1 MNIDE
6 DNKENNFDPERDLE
20 TVFSFIRNI
29 PASAPSV
36 ITCNSSFPYPNELYT
51 IPVGGYFASSSS
63 NQKNSKSRKAV
74 LPDVLPIDISGHN
87 VSLSIPFSSSTKMKQ
102 PQVEDTTRRS
112 TEDSTTITTVTPTV
126 VHLPPKKS
134 SNKLS
139 IDDADLFPA
148 NFDTP
153 NDEESDKTALAD
165 QFLAQ
170 LPDLS
175 FMLKSTLSLPKN
187 E

>member
-6 DNKENNFDPERDLE
+6 DNKESDFDPERDLE

-29 PASAPSV
+29 PASPPSV
-36 ITCNSSFPYPNELYT
+36 ITCNGSFPYPNELYT
-51 IPVGGYFASSSS
+51 IPVGGYFARNSS
-63 NQKNSKSRKAV
+63 NQKMSQSKKAV
-74 LPDVLPIDISGHN
+74 IPDVLPIDISGHN
-87 VSLSIPFSSSTKMKQ
+87 VSLSIPSSSSTKLEQ
-102 PQVEDTTRRS
+102 PPVEDDVRLAEETT
-112 TEDSTTITTVTPTV
+112 TTTTVTPTV

-134 SNKLS
+134 SKKPFVN
-139 IDDADLFPA
+139 DTDLFPA
-148 NFDTP
+148 NFDTS
-153 NDEESDKTALAD
+153 NEEESGKTALAD

-187 E
+187 K